1 MEILI
6 VALFSAVPI
15 MLASYGEM
23 VLERSGRV
31 NLGVDGL
38 MALGASVAV
47 IAASASSV
55 HLGLLA
61 SALAGAIVSLIYAIP
76 VIYLRTDQI
85 VTGLL
90 LGFIA
95 MGLADLLPGSRLSPS
110 IETGSPAHLMLVALS
125 LALPPALWIFLEKT
139 WLGTELR
146 AIGYDEA
153 SAKQR
158 GMRVEQIRLFAAL
171 FGGALAALGGAYM
184 SLVIYNG
191 KYFTG
196 ITGGWGWLALGA
208 VILGYWR
215 PLGVAIASY
224 SVGAVLVMR
233 PYIEGLA
240 PGPLASTA
248 PYIAIIIALALAS
261 ILSRRIGVRPPRTL

>member
-1 MEILI
+1 MELLLA
-6 VALFSAVPI
+6 ALFSAVPI
-15 MLASYGEM
+15 MLAAQGEAL
-23 VLERSGRV
+23 LERSGRI

-47 IAASASSV
+47 IVASASNV
-55 HLGLLA
+55 YLGLIA
-61 SALAGAIVSLIYAIP
+61 SAAAGAVAAGIYAIP

-110 IETGSPAHLMLVALS
+110 IEVGSAAHLLIVS
-125 LALPPALWIFLEKT
+125 LALALPAASWLFLERT

-153 SAKQR
+153 VARQR
-158 GMRVEQIRLFAAL
+158 GMRVERIRLAAAL
-171 FGGALAALGGAYM
+171 FAGALAALGGAYM
-184 SLVIYNG
+184 SLLIYNG

-196 ITGGWGWLALGA
+196 ITGGWGWLAVGA
-208 VILGYWR
+208 VILGYWH
-215 PLGVAIASY
+215 PVGVAIASY
-224 SVGAVLVMR
+224 SVGALLSLR
-233 PYIEGLA
+233 PYLEGWI
-240 PGPLASTA
+240 PGPLASSA
-248 PYIAIIIALALAS
+248 PYVAVIAALALAS
-261 ILSRRIGVRPPRTL
+261 LLSRRIRLRPPRAL